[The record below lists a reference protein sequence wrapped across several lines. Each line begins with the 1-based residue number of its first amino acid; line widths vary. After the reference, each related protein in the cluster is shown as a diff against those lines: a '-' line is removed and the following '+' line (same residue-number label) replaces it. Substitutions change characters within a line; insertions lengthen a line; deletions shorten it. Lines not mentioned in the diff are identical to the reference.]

1 MTIFENLE
9 QLLNHLESNEQIQY
23 AERLLLK
30 RKLELGLLE
39 REKNDN

>member
-1 MTIFENLE
+1 MFENLE

-39 REKNDN
+39 REKK

>member
-39 REKNDN
+39 REKK

>member
-9 QLLNHLESNEQIQY
+9 QLLNHLESNEQIQF

-39 REKNDN
+39 REKK

>member
-30 RKLELGLLE
+30 RKLELGFLE
-39 REKNDN
+39 REKK